1 MKKKLSIYISILVLL
16 INFIPNILQCSE
28 VFADSNNISLIK
40 EDNLDIFYKV
50 EERHKDYYWEI
61 NYQFKEDKKDQELKL
76 KLQFDYNKEINIT
89 PEVGWSSIKNNIIT
103 SEFKNT
109 DNGVIKISSPK
120 DISKLSVKIQAD
132 SQNTTENNVIENILD
147 GSIGKSYDLSIPN
160 VQDSSEESDTQDSTS
175 ESDIAESDTQ
185 DSTSESD
192 IAESDTQDSTSES
205 DIAEFDTQ
213 GNQTTNSVYHSNFG
227 VKTVLS
233 SKLKNYTN
241 IIPEYISN
249 SDGKFPK
256 FSWVP
261 DNNTT
266 VVNHQGKSAGSSQ
279 WDGLTSWDG
288 SPENKTNSYIEY
300 LGEQNPVDFAIRKYA
315 KETTTPGLYDVY
327 LNVRGN
333 EQNPIKPIDIVLV
346 VDMSGSM
353 EKEKASAI
361 RKGVKDFLSTI
372 QDTAYSDHVNVGI
385 VGYSSPGYLGEDK
398 GYITVPM
405 DKVSSTNHVDSINKA
420 LSPTFSGGTFTQLG
434 IREGTKMLEEDTNDH
449 QKMMIVMTDGV
460 PTFSYKV
467 DSASKTNNVIYGE
480 TFKSSR
486 DEPSNTSKIGKPY
499 DVTNINGG

>member
-1 MKKKLSIYISILVLL
+1 MKKKLHIFIIIASLLLSLIPDIIRGYKVISDEFKTDRIEL
-16 INFIPNILQCSE
+16 INKE
-28 VFADSNNISLIK
+28 NISLSYDVQETNSEYK
-40 EDNLDIFYKV
+40 LRFYYKV
-50 EERHKDYYWEI
+50 
-61 NYQFKEDKKDQELKL
+61 NPLDKNEKIRLKL
-76 KLQFDYNKEINIT
+76 KFE
-89 PEVGWSSIKNNIIT
+89 SNNSTQISQNTDWLVEEGDRLISDFGQNTEGVIDIT
-103 SEFKNT
+103 SK
-109 DNGVIKISSPK
+109 KPISQL
-120 DISKLSVKIQAD
+120 DVKIQAD
-132 SQNTTENNVIENILD
+132 IIRDKNIVQENIIQEKVYHLLQPK
-147 GSIGKSYDLSIPN
+147 I
-160 VQDSSEESDTQDSTS
+160 QHSEEKKEHTIVKDNNINTKNKAVDEASKVI
-175 ESDIAESDTQ
+175 SDIT
-185 DSTSESD
+185 
-192 IAESDTQDSTSES
+192 
-205 DIAEFDTQ
+205 FP
-213 GNQTTNSVYHSNFG
+213 YPSNFG
-227 VKTVLS
+227 LRPLPLNNS
-233 SKLKNYTN
+233 KNYNN
-241 IIPEYISN
+241 IVPNYIT
-249 SDGKFPK
+249 DDKGIYPT
-256 FSWVP
+256 FSWIPSKNQTVINYQGWKNGNWDGGTSWNGSP
-261 DNNTT
+261 DN
-266 VVNHQGKSAGSSQ
+266 KI
-279 WDGLTSWDG
+279 
-288 SPENKTNSYIEY
+288 NSYIEY
-300 LGEQNPVDFAIRKYA
+300 PGERNPVDFAIRKYA